1 MAGRSIADIYD
12 RGVIFTEVEYR
23 GYGPTYCA
31 THNLYIM
38 VSAQQTNFLSAKPE
52 KTSALL
58 PFSAQVSLTYTG
70 LRRNA

>member
-12 RGVIFTEVEYR
+12 RGVIFTEVKYR

-38 VSAQQTNFLSAKPE
+38 VSAQQTNVSKRKGQKNFCIVAIFCSSLSHIYGTP
-52 KTSALL
+52 
-58 PFSAQVSLTYTG
+58 P
-70 LRRNA
+70 